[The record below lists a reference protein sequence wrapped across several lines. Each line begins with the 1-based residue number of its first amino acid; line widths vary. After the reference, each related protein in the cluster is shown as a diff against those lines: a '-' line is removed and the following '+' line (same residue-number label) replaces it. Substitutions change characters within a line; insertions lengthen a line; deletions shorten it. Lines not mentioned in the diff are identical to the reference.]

1 MSNLVMQIIGATAQV
16 GFGVYGA
23 VVASKEKK
31 AALDDQ
37 RDIQATLDSLV
48 DNRQEIINPYDEIQD
63 LSGMLNNPMANLGV
77 ATQAAD
83 MQIEQADI
91 SLANTLDTL
100 RATGASAGGATA
112 LAQAALQ
119 SKKGVSASIE
129 KQEAQNEQLKAQGE
143 QMLQQRQLAEAQ
155 RVQKARARGEM
166 FMYGEQ
172 EKRELMELDRTAGML
187 ENAQAREMN
196 AIASRNAAI
205 SAAVGGV
212 SNLGSFYQPT
222 DLIDPDAYLNSQAYG
237 GSNMGLGP
245 VAYVP
250 GVDAQGNEVSMRPPG
265 Y

>member
-77 ATQAAD
+77 ATQAAE

-112 LAQAALQ
+112 LAQAALA
-119 SKKGVSASIE
+119 SKKGVSANIE
-129 KQEAQNEQLKAQGE
+129 QQEAQNEQLRAQGE
-143 QMLQQRQLAEAQ
+143 ANLEANKIAEERRIQSVKLGQAEKLEQ
-155 RVQKARARGEM
+155 GRVQGAA
-166 FMYGEQ
+166 FVYGEQ
-172 EKRELMELDRTAGML
+172 ERRQTEQLNRKQAQITGQQQAQ
-187 ENAQAREMN
+187 AQAR
-196 AIASRNAAI
+196 ADAAAI
-205 SAAVGGV
+205 TGAGISGIADTT
-212 SNLGSFYQPT
+212 S
-222 DLIDPDAYLNSQAYG
+222 AYLQKTYK
-237 GSNMGLGP
+237 
-245 VAYVP
+245 P
-250 GVDAQGNEVSMRPPG
+250 GEG
-265 Y
+265 